1 MEESGSLLLRG
12 LLSLSQLGA
21 EGGEFGFEVSLGGLL
36 RLFSLGGAGVLL
48 VVLGVDHALALDS
61 LSPSG
66 HLLAEGGYAQNLP
79 ASVTVT
85 LAEGHKALEE
95 HEDGAGLVPVLH
107 AIGTEAGT
115 DSLSQII
122 EGRVGASRQLFF
134 VQNDSLVSVV
144 GQGLELGGG
153 LFVGLGRIGLALGGR
168 DFGLGGFGLSRLHG
182 LDGVL
187 GVVEVECRHLDRG
200 VLGGGGVDGGV
211 VLLVLHDGI
220 PFQKSC
226 VLMLSASCHHQ
237 SADFYRESISPPPF
251 VDGGVNTGFPETWLH
266 TANASHLPHR
276 RTLVGLSAQFV
287 HTGHATLRYR
297 AIVRAYLPFRQ
308 TFRGLPTVRGIRSV
322 KRGGVGHL
330 NPCRPVPRPA
340 RIPAYSPVSAC
351 RFCLSVWAC
360 TSSRQK
366 PPIHDNECTAASEA
380 DVNA

>member
-1 MEESGSLLLRG
+1 MCSD
-12 LLSLSQLGA
+12 A
-21 EGGEFGFEVSLGGLL
+21 FGFL
-36 RLFSLGGAGVLL
+36 
-48 VVLGVDHALALDS
+48 
-61 LSPSG
+61 PS
-66 HLLAEGGYAQNLP
+66 
-79 ASVTVT
+79 SV
-85 LAEGHKALEE
+85 
-95 HEDGAGLVPVLH
+95 
-107 AIGTEAGT
+107 
-115 DSLSQII
+115 
-122 EGRVGASRQLFF
+122 
-134 VQNDSLVSVV
+134 
-144 GQGLELGGG
+144 
-153 LFVGLGRIGLALGGR
+153 
-168 DFGLGGFGLSRLHG
+168 
-182 LDGVL
+182 
-187 GVVEVECRHLDRG
+187 
-200 VLGGGGVDGGV
+200 
-211 VLLVLHDGI
+211 
-220 PFQKSC
+220 
-226 VLMLSASCHHQ
+226 
-237 SADFYRESISPPPF
+237 ADFYRESISPPPF